1 MSGVWGKNIVISIFG
16 ESHGRSIGITMNGI
30 PAGLTLDLK
39 LINKEL
45 QRRSPGGK
53 DFSSE
58 RNEEDDFE
66 ILSGYFNNK
75 TTGSPLCAIIM
86 NRDNKHKDYKDLR
99 YIMRPSHADYTGYIK
114 HKGFNDYRGGGH
126 FSGRLTAPLV
136 LAGAIAKQL
145 LMKKNIFIGS
155 HIKSILNVEDD
166 SFDELNVELE
176 LLKEL
181 YIKDFPV
188 LDENQ
193 GKKMKEIISTAK
205 KESDSVGGI
214 IETAIINLPPGM
226 GEPFF
231 DSIESRLSQMMFSIP
246 AVKAIEFGRGFDI
259 TKIKG
264 SQAKDEYIIEK
275 GQIKTLANNNG
286 GILGGISNGMPII
299 FNIAIKPTP
308 SIGQKQRTIDMGK
321 MQETSLQIQGRH
333 DPCILPRAI
342 PVVEAGAALVILD
355 LLIEKEGKA
364 WMS

>member
-16 ESHGRSIGITMNGI
+16 ESHGKTIGITMDGI
-30 PAGLTLDLK
+30 PAGVSLDLNH
-39 LINKEL
+39 INKEL
-45 QRRSPGGK
+45 QRRSPGRN

-75 TTGSPLCAIIM
+75 TTGSPLCAIIK
-86 NRDNKHKDYKDLR
+86 NKDNKLKDYKDLR

-136 LAGAIAKQL
+136 LAGAIAKQI
-145 LMKKNIFIGS
+145 LMKKNIIIGS
-155 HIKSILNVEDD
+155 HIKSILHIND
-166 SFDELNVELE
+166 SNFNELNVEHE
-176 LLKEL
+176 LLKNL
-181 YIKDFPV
+181 HIKDFPV
-188 LDENQ
+188 IDESQ
-193 GKKMKEIISTAK
+193 GKKMQEIISTAK
-205 KESDSVGGI
+205 NESDSVGGK
-214 IETAIINLPPGM
+214 IETAIIDIPPGL

-246 AVKAIEFGRGFDI
+246 GVKAIEFGRGFDI

-308 SIGQKQRTIDMGK
+308 SIGQKQRTIDMEK
-321 MQETSLQIQGRH
+321 MQQVSLQIQGRH

-342 PVVEAGAALVILD
+342 PVVEAGTALVILD
-355 LLIEKEGKA
+355 LLIEKEGKS